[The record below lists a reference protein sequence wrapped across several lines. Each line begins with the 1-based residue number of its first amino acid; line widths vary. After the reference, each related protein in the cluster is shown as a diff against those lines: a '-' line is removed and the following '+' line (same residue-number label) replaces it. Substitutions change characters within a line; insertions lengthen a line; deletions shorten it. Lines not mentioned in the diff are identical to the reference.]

1 MLQDFSHALAHTKLH
16 TTHIYKSFH
25 KKKKYM
31 ENLKKYLQFKEDQIK
46 QLVETSG
53 IPTEAQL
60 TGFIGA
66 FAKQFLNDIVTVHA
80 PTKVKKIATDGLGVM
95 GWDHRRNSGT
105 DLSTDRFVEGIDH
118 MQAEILLLNDTPEPT
133 ASELQNISEAAD
145 KLWDLDVNRV
155 HPNSDYAINV
165 QGGKKVYDK
174 RDTAR
179 EPFFS
184 FVDAKVMEKPTF
196 RSFVS
201 LLDNYVAT
209 TGTAEVVTSSE
220 RKENYDFLY
229 QIMETGVMK
238 YCHSLLAKKGL
249 APADKQEFVNFLHEL
264 WFGLYRR
271 TTNNDSSGFE
281 HVFLG
286 EIKNGAVTG
295 MHNWI
300 QLYQEEQKGTLD
312 YQGFIKPRRKP
323 SIQGCHVEKNEQ
335 QLVTIQF
342 EWNGALKNVSSSMI
356 GTSPEFEMA
365 LYTLCFVAGDEKNVV
380 RCGPYRMELTCYK
393 YTSRGKKYIGTSFP
407 SDLPLDENEAA
418 SKIQSTYRGNST
430 RNNSRH

>member
-1 MLQDFSHALAHTKLH
+1 
-16 TTHIYKSFH
+16 
-25 KKKKYM
+25 M

-80 PTKVKKIATDGLGVM
+80 PTKVKKIATDGLGVI

-118 MQAEILLLNDTPEPT
+118 MQAEILLLNDAPEPT

-220 RKENYDFLY
+220 RKENYDFY
-229 QIMETGVMK
+229 IK
-238 YCHSLLAKKGL
+238 
-249 APADKQEFVNFLHEL
+249 L
-264 WFGLYRR
+264 W
-271 TTNNDSSGFE
+271 
-281 HVFLG
+281 
-286 EIKNGAVTG
+286 K
-295 MHNWI
+295 
-300 QLYQEEQKGTLD
+300 
-312 YQGFIKPRRKP
+312 
-323 SIQGCHVEKNEQ
+323 
-335 QLVTIQF
+335 LV
-342 EWNGALKNVSSSMI
+342 
-356 GTSPEFEMA
+356 
-365 LYTLCFVAGDEKNVV
+365 
-380 RCGPYRMELTCYK
+380 
-393 YTSRGKKYIGTSFP
+393 
-407 SDLPLDENEAA
+407 
-418 SKIQSTYRGNST
+418 
-430 RNNSRH
+430 